1 MNEKIKEIAKTIFDR
16 FISERVEKFP
26 SLAALDLDDL
36 LIAASYQPK
45 SESLLE
51 YDEDEASEYKMIR
64 EHGALEQME
73 RRFLA
78 HYIEV
83 CYIEAGAIKKGTEY
97 HLQLQAF
104 GDWAAE
110 TCLEDYANEEALK
123 SEIANLIFRDKQY
136 DAYFGRTATN
146 EN

>member
-16 FISERVEKFP
+16 YTAERMERFP
-26 SLAALDLDDL
+26 SLAALDVDDL
-36 LIAASYQPK
+36 LIAASYQARK
-45 SESLLE
+45 DSLLE

-83 CYIEAGAIKKGTEY
+83 CYIEAGAIKKGAEY

-104 GDWAAE
+104 GDWATE
-110 TCLEDYANEEALK
+110 TCLEDFEDEEAMK
-123 SEIANLIFRDKQY
+123 KAIAELIEQDKN
-136 DAYFGRTATN
+136 A
-146 EN
+146 

>member
-1 MNEKIKEIAKTIFDR
+1 MNEKIKEIAKAIFDR

-51 YDEDEASEYKMIR
+51 YDEDEASEYKQIR
-64 EHGALEQME
+64 EHGALAELE

-83 CYIEAGAIKKGTEY
+83 CYIEADAIKKGTEY
-97 HLQLQAF
+97 NFQLQAF
-104 GDWAAE
+104 GDWATE
-110 TCLEDYANEEALK
+110 TCLEDFEDEEALK
-123 SEIANLIFRDKQY
+123 KAIAELIEQDKN
-136 DAYFGRTATN
+136 A
-146 EN
+146 

>member
-16 FISERVEKFP
+16 YIAERMERFP

-36 LIAASYQPK
+36 LIAASYQARK
-45 SESLLE
+45 DSLLE

-83 CYIEAGAIKKGTEY
+83 CYIEAGAIKKGAEY

-110 TCLEDYANEEALK
+110 TCLDDYADEEALK

-136 DAYFGRTATN
+136 DAYFSRPAEKN
-146 EN
+146 N

>member
-51 YDEDEASEYKMIR
+51 YDEDEASEYKQKR
-64 EHGALEQME
+64 EHGALAEME
-73 RRFLA
+73 RLFLA
-78 HYIEV
+78 NYIEV
-83 CYIEAGAIKKGTEY
+83 CYIEAGAIKKGTDY
-97 HLQLQAF
+97 HLQRQAF
-104 GDWAAE
+104 GDWATE
-110 TCLEDYANEEALK
+110 TCLEDYANEEELK
-123 SEIANLIFRDKQY
+123 KEIAALIEQDKN
-136 DAYFGRTATN
+136 A
-146 EN
+146 

>member
-45 SESLLE
+45 AESLLE
-51 YDEDEASEYKMIR
+51 YDEDEASEYKQIR
-64 EHGALEQME
+64 EHGALAEME

-83 CYIEAGAIKKGTEY
+83 CYIEADAIKKGTEY

-104 GDWAAE
+104 GDWAFE